1 MLNQATL
8 EKLHTLKL
16 TGMAAAYEKQLEE
29 PEIRGLSFE
38 ERFGLLVDC
47 HWTWRENQA
56 LARRLKKSKLDREP
70 CVEDINYRYPR
81 QMDAATVRTLTTSQW
96 VVEHRSILLTGPTGI
111 GKTWLAEALVQ
122 KACRDGYSVLY
133 RPAAKLFRDLAGA
146 RADGSLG
153 RSLDAIARTDVLL
166 VDDFAMAPLNDSER
180 RVFLEI
186 ADDRYGRRSTVLT
199 SQLPVASWH
208 AQIGDPTIADSI
220 LDRLVHNAYRI
231 EMNGESMRR
240 KNKPGDAEANG
251 GLS

>member
-8 EKLHTLKL
+8 EKLHALKL

-81 QMDAATVRTLTTSQW
+81 QMEAATVRSLTTSQW
-96 VVEHRSILLTGPTGI
+96 VVEHRGILLTGPTGI

-122 KACRDGYSVLY
+122 KALPRRLQRAV
-133 RPAAKLFRDLAGA
+133 PAGGQTGVPAIWPVHAPMAASAGRWTQSPA
-146 RADGSLG
+146 PTCCWWMS
-153 RSLDAIARTDVLL
+153 
-166 VDDFAMAPLNDSER
+166 FAMAPLNDGER

-186 ADDRYGRRSTVLT
+186 ADDRYRPPLHGPDQSVAGCQLAQRRSEIQPSPT
-199 SQLPVASWH
+199 ASSTAWCTT
-208 AQIGDPTIADSI
+208 PIAS
-220 LDRLVHNAYRI
+220 R
-231 EMNGESMRR
+231 
-240 KNKPGDAEANG
+240 
-251 GLS
+251 